1 LNGFHAL
8 PVEQPVKKPVLA
20 RSFWWMILIAAQLGA
35 VIPVLADE
43 SAVIPYKEIDRLWQF
58 VSAVNPTNLIARVS
72 VTSTNPAVA
81 PSDVKMVIQSPANGM
96 IMVEMSPSGD
106 IRRFPH
112 SEELARENPPIVANQ
127 PKGTLRLTL
136 TWKLPLADYNSF
148 RYSRLQAGVSEVNKA
163 IKVQAGLMSAA
174 APQASGVIFIFPPES
189 AGKAKV
195 EIVSAAG
202 RKEYVADAK
211 GHVRIEVEN
220 SPSLATAD
228 VVLSEKAKLIVPD
241 VN

>member
-1 LNGFHAL
+1 
-8 PVEQPVKKPVLA
+8 
-20 RSFWWMILIAAQLGA
+20 
-35 VIPVLADE
+35 
-43 SAVIPYKEIDRLWQF
+43 
-58 VSAVNPTNLIARVS
+58 
-72 VTSTNPAVA
+72 
-81 PSDVKMVIQSPANGM
+81 
-96 IMVEMSPSGD
+96 
-106 IRRFPH
+106 
-112 SEELARENPPIVANQ
+112 
-127 PKGTLRLTL
+127 
-136 TWKLPLADYNSF
+136 
-148 RYSRLQAGVSEVNKA
+148 
-163 IKVQAGLMSAA
+163 MSAA